1 MATSKIVSQ
10 KCRYAL
16 RAIFE
21 LAFRDT
27 TEPVK
32 IHEIA
37 SAQSIPPRFLE
48 IILSE
53 LRHGGFV
60 ESRRGYDGGYILSRP
75 PYGLTVGEIIRFLCG
90 GSYISYEDRKG
101 RFDFIGDYAFSEM
114 WKNIS
119 DAISDT
125 YDNTT
130 FADLVENEL
139 VKRQS
144 YVPNYSI

>member
-1 MATSKIVSQ
+1 MPGSKIVSQ

-48 IILSE
+48 VILSE

-60 ESRRGYDGGYILSRP
+60 ESRRGYDGGYILSRTAHS
-75 PYGLTVGEIIRFLCG
+75 LTVGEIIRFLYG
-90 GSYISYEDRKG
+90 GSYISYKDKKG
-101 RFDFIGDYAFSEM
+101 RFDLMGDYAFSEM
-114 WKNIS
+114 WKNVS
-119 DAISDT
+119 NAISDI

-130 FADLVENEL
+130 FADLIEKEL